1 MQTLQDR
8 NFDDLAAKF
17 ARKIYGSLKGQVR
30 QAVIWRDLMAA
41 AGSHLQA
48 DLEAVMGIGSRP
60 LRVLDLGGGLGQ
72 FSIRLAALGHT
83 VTYNDISARMVDEA
97 QCQAKLAGCFETINW
112 QPGSYQ
118 SIVTQAD
125 IGQHRYDLILAHAM
139 IEWLAEPHQLIA
151 QVGPLLSSNGLLSLS
166 YYNRHGWE
174 YRNLLRGN
182 FNLLERPY
190 QNQEGSLTPL
200 HAFTYEQITQW
211 LTAAGLNVS
220 SSTGIRV
227 FCDYTREQRGG
238 LSNSEAVVAKELEYS
253 TQQPYKWLG
262 RYIHL
267 LAGSTADAC

>member
-1 MQTLQDR
+1 MQDR

-17 ARKIYGSLKGQVR
+17 ARKIYGSQKGQVR
-30 QAVIWRDLMAA
+30 QAVIWRDLIA
-41 AGSHLQA
+41 AGSRLQI
-48 DLEAVMGIGSRP
+48 DLEAVVDSGSRP

-83 VTYNDISARMVDEA
+83 VTYNDISTRMVDEA
-97 QCQAKLAGCFETINW
+97 QRQAKLAGCFEAIAW

-118 SIVTQAD
+118 SIVAQAG
-125 IGQHRYDLILAHAM
+125 ICQHRYDLILAHAM

-151 QVGPLLSSNGLLSLS
+151 DLSPLLSSGGLLSLS

-190 QNQEGSLTPL
+190 QNQQGSLTPL
-200 HAFTYEQITQW
+200 HAFTYEQIAQW
-211 LTAAGLNVS
+211 LTAAGLSVS
-220 SSTGIRV
+220 SSSGIRV
-227 FCDYTREQRGG
+227 FCDYTSEQRGG
-238 LSNSEAVVAKELEYS
+238 LTNPEAVVAKELECS
-253 TQQPYKWLG
+253 TQQPFKWLG

-267 LAGSTADAC
+267 LAGSATDDC